1 MAILKAEAQIKQ
13 KEELGDDLK
22 FIDFHQMQIANKK
35 HVKEIEERNRKLIK
49 LKLSA
54 GSTTQMLTKLK
65 KNLSEAELESA
76 RFKKDK
82 AAKLASL
89 QKKQADIEKTEKAIS
104 DINEKQRELKQ
115 LVQNKK
121 DMPEPLNFVKQR
133 NDCVKEAREN
143 KDWKRKIEIAEFE
156 FKKAR
161 AILRKAD
168 QMQVLQQAEFGGYQW
183 GRKLLGR
190 KREQKDRC
198 FFVKNVP
205 KKTRE

>member
-13 KEELGDDLK
+13 KEEMGDDLK

-65 KNLSEAELESA
+65 KNLSEAEQKA
-76 RFKKDK
+76 AHHKKDK

-156 FKKAR
+156 AKKAR
-161 AILRKAD
+161 AILRKND
-168 QMQVLQQAEFGGYQW
+168 QMQVLQQAEFGNYQQW
-183 GRKLLGR
+183 EEGSKICREVTKLK
-190 KREQKDRC
+190 KR
-198 FFVKNVP
+198 
-205 KKTRE
+205 